1 MYFCISQLFLMKK
14 FLPFVFLFV
23 ISNLTAQQR
32 PKLVVGIV
40 VDQMKMDY
48 LYRFQND
55 FSENGFKRLMNEGYT
70 FYNMHYN
77 YMPTY
82 TAPGHASIYTGT
94 TPAMHGI
101 VSNEWFSR
109 SKGKEV
115 YCTDDASVKTIGDGT
130 KEEGEM
136 SPKNLQTTT
145 ITDELRLSTNFKGK
159 VIGISMKDRGAIL
172 PAGHFANWAF
182 WYSKTGNFISS
193 TFYGEK
199 LPDWVTDFNTQK
211 GYMKYINQGWDLLKP
226 IATYDESLA
235 DDNPYEGKL
244 YKVDKPVFPYD
255 LKAML
260 EKNNPSILRA
270 TPFGNDY
277 VADFAKVAIE
287 KETLGKDTIT
297 DFLAVSFSST
307 DYVGHIL
314 GPRSMELQDT
324 YLRLDLTIADFLNY
338 LDKTVGKGNYLVFL
352 TADHAGAENARHLKD
367 NKYDVTNIDTK
378 EATKNLKKFSADT
391 FGEDLVLDYGSFN
404 LYFDKVK
411 IKEKGLDLVKV
422 KQAFK
427 DFLMTQN
434 YVKRV
439 YTEEEILANS
449 GADYHLNCIAKGY
462 DVTQNGD
469 MIVLD
474 KPSYIEYGPTGTSHG
489 TTYSY
494 DTHVPLLFYGWN
506 IKKGECHEKK
516 EITQIAPTLSQ
527 KLKITLPN
535 GTESEVLNEIL
546 E

>member
-1 MYFCISQLFLMKK
+1 MKK

-40 VDQMKMDY
+40 VDQMKMEY
-48 LYRFQND
+48 LYRFQSD
-55 FSENGFKRLMNEGYT
+55 FSENGFKRLINEGYT

-77 YMPTY
+77 FMPTY

-109 SKGKEV
+109 SAGKEV
-115 YCTDDASVKTIGDGT
+115 YCTDDASVKTLGDGS

-182 WYSKTGNFISS
+182 WYSKTGSFISS
-193 TFYGEK
+193 TFYGST
-199 LPDWVTDFNTQK
+199 LPDWVTEFNSQK

-260 EKNNPSILRA
+260 DKNNPSILRV

-277 VADFAKVAIE
+277 VADFAKLAIE
-287 KETLGKDTIT
+287 KESLGKDSVT

-314 GPRSMELQDT
+314 GPRSIELQDT

-352 TADHAGAENARHLKD
+352 TADHAGAENARFLHD
-367 NKYDVTNIDTK
+367 NKYDVINLDGK
-378 EATKNLKKFSADT
+378 ELDKNLEKFSTDT
-391 FGEDLVLDYGSFN
+391 FGEDLVLRYDSFN
-404 LYFDKVK
+404 LFFDKNK
-411 IKEKGLDLVKV
+411 IKAKGLDLSKV

-439 YTEEEILANS
+439 YSEEEILANS

-474 KPSYIEYGPTGTSHG
+474 KPGYIEYGPTGTSHG

-516 EITQIAPTLSQ
+516 IITQIAPTLSQ

-546 E
+546 EK